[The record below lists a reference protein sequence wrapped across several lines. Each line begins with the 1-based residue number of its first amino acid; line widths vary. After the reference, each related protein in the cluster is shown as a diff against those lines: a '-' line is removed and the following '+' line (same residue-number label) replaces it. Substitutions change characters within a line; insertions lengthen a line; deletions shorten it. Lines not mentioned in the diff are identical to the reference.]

1 MFFKKFKTL
10 DISLI
15 KHRFSHDGLSSKK
28 NIKYDSNYLAAIKIL
43 ENFEKENI
51 NIFSKT
57 VKKYIQSRK
66 TNCFHQ
72 FILRSLCYD
81 NKKII
86 KYNKNLINKS
96 GKINLQNNFYNNK
109 KQINYLLEIKR
120 IKKLIIDFLK
130 NNKNNKIALYGYGAI
145 GKSIKKFLNYKG
157 YKNLLIFDD
166 KISNVKLRKNI
177 FDFKSIKKRKLL
189 YVDKFLICVPH
200 LNDYKDIYSKLL
212 YSGINKKKIMKS
224 LI

>member
-1 MFFKKFKTL
+1 MDCHLKK
-10 DISLI
+10 
-15 KHRFSHDGLSSKK
+15 
-28 NIKYDSNYLAAIKIL
+28 IKYDSNYLAAIKIL

-109 KQINYLLEIKR
+109 KQINYL
-120 IKKLIIDFLK
+120 
-130 NNKNNKIALYGYGAI
+130 
-145 GKSIKKFLNYKG
+145 
-157 YKNLLIFDD
+157 
-166 KISNVKLRKNI
+166 
-177 FDFKSIKKRKLL
+177 
-189 YVDKFLICVPH
+189 
-200 LNDYKDIYSKLL
+200 
-212 YSGINKKKIMKS
+212 
-224 LI
+224 

>member
-1 MFFKKFKTL
+1 M
-10 DISLI
+10 
-15 KHRFSHDGLSSKK
+15 SSKK

-130 NNKNNKIALYGYGAI
+130 NNKNNKNNKIALYGYGAI
-145 GKSIKKFLNYKG
+145 GKSIKKFLNTNK
-157 YKNLLIFDD
+157 YKNLIIFDD
-166 KISNVKLRKNI
+166 KASNVKINNSVNN
-177 FDFKSIKKRKLL
+177 FK
-189 YVDKFLICVPH
+189 LIE
-200 LNDYKDIYSKLL
+200 
-212 YSGINKKKIMKS
+212 KKIIVNKQIFNLCS
-224 LI
+224 